1 MPEAPD
7 DMSLIFISY
16 ARGDADFALQLGDHL
31 RSAGAAI
38 WMDQTEIR
46 AGNRWDVA
54 VQEALKECPRL
65 LVILSPASVSSQNV
79 LDEVRYA
86 LDAGKEVI
94 PVLYRDC
101 ELPFWLRRLQRVDVR
116 AGLANLSRDM
126 HLLQNTNAKRTLQKD
141 ADKTAIRLIDCQV
154 PAPIA
159 APGDQ
164 LQIDYILHNSSS
176 VPITVWLGASLVKDG
191 REFSNSDQD
200 KVVQID
206 PGRHTAT
213 RFLTVANIP
222 IRNRADDVA
231 QLIAVVCS
239 GPKSNFGQSLRLA
252 TSSKIPII
260 ILPG

>member
-54 VQEALKECPRL
+54 VQEALKVCPRL
-65 LVILSPASVSSQNV
+65 L
-79 LDEVRYA
+79 
-86 LDAGKEVI
+86 
-94 PVLYRDC
+94 DC

-159 APGDQ
+159 APGDL